1 MENQLVS
8 GLCPCLCIPSTV
20 QLKFN
25 SNLIKH
31 CFMHRLSPPSKLP
44 FVCLSAHF
52 EGIWC
57 QLASCLADL
66 FLREDW
72 SYCFLPV
79 VEVEGSVLEEGR
91 GHCWPGERMKFGH
104 FCSSFRKCFYD
115 LIQRLR
121 PGDLNVLFCTNTL
134 KCIKTCT

>member
-8 GLCPCLCIPSTV
+8 GICPCLCIPSTV

-31 CFMHRLSPPSKLP
+31 CFMHKLSPPSKLP

-52 EGIWC
+52 EGIQC

-66 FLREDW
+66 FLCEDW

-79 VEVEGSVLEEGR
+79 VEMEGSVLEEGR
-91 GHCWPGERMKFGH
+91 GHRWSGEEDEVR
-104 FCSSFRKCFYD
+104 SF
-115 LIQRLR
+115 
-121 PGDLNVLFCTNTL
+121 LFFFL
-134 KCIKTCT
+134 